1 MGCVVS
7 RHSLLDRANVAI
19 QIANRRPIRVRAWVQ
34 IMMAATLLGT
44 LLGVTL
50 RAGAEELLKNPY
62 TGNQQAIQ
70 EGHQLFLSTGCY
82 SCHGHEAT
90 GGVGPSL
97 TGESWIYKPT
107 DETLFR
113 TIHNGRAG
121 TNMAGWSDT
130 LSSDDIWKI
139 IAFIRSVYKGSPSKI
154 VW

>member
-1 MGCVVS
+1 M
-7 RHSLLDRANVAI
+7 ANHC
-19 QIANRRPIRVRAWVQ
+19 PTRVRASAQVM
-34 IMMAATLLGT
+34 MMATFLGA

-62 TGNQQAIQ
+62 TGNLQAIE

-107 DETLFR
+107 DATLFR
-113 TIHNGRAG
+113 TIHNGREG

-130 LSSDDIWKI
+130 LSPDEIWKI
-139 IAFIRSVYKGSPSKI
+139 IAFIRSIYKGDPSKV

>member
-1 MGCVVS
+1 MEQY
-7 RHSLLDRANVAI
+7 VAI
-19 QIANRRPIRVRAWVQ
+19 QFANRRPIRGRASAL
-34 IMMAATLLGT
+34 IMMAPTLLGA
-44 LLGVTL
+44 LLGVTV
-50 RAGAEELLKNPY
+50 RAGAEGPLKNPY
-62 TGNQQAIQ
+62 TGNQQAIE

-90 GGVGPSL
+90 GGVGPNL

-113 TIHNGRAG
+113 TIRNGREG

-130 LSSDDIWKI
+130 LSSDEIWKI
-139 IAFIRSVYKGSPSKI
+139 IAFIRSIYKGDPSKI

>member
-1 MGCVVS
+1 MEQY
-7 RHSLLDRANVAI
+7 VAI
-19 QIANRRPIRVRAWVQ
+19 QFANRRPIRVRASAQ
-34 IMMAATLLGT
+34 IMMAATLLGA

-50 RAGAEELLKNPY
+50 RAGAEGPLKNPY
-62 TGNQQAIQ
+62 TGNQQAIE

-90 GGVGPSL
+90 GGVGPNL

-113 TIHNGRAG
+113 TIRNGREG

-130 LSSDDIWKI
+130 LSSDEIWKI
-139 IAFIRSVYKGSPSKI
+139 IAFIRSIYKCDPSKI

>member
-1 MGCVVS
+1 M
-7 RHSLLDRANVAI
+7 AI
-19 QIANRRPIRVRAWVQ
+19 QFANRRPIRGRASAQ
-34 IMMAATLLGT
+34 IMMVATLLGA

-50 RAGAEELLKNPY
+50 AAGAEGPLKNPY
-62 TGNQQAIQ
+62 TGNQQAIE

-90 GGVGPSL
+90 GGVGPNL
-97 TGESWIYKPT
+97 TGETWIYKPT

-113 TIHNGRAG
+113 TICNGREG

-130 LSSDDIWKI
+130 LSSDEIWKI
-139 IAFIRSVYKGSPSKI
+139 IAFIRSIYKGDPSKI